1 MLNIK
6 PGSYLAGMHR
16 LAKADV
22 KPADEIVE
30 MDFDLVSRVFF
41 FSEITYKTSH
51 VNLGVQ
57 STFQNVLV
65 MKDLN
70 RGLNFSDLKS
80 DLSNVRKYKFIKIA
94 DTFAQDDDVAMVFA
108 EDEVNYYCEM
118 IDSDGLD
125 LFICMYEYRHLIF
138 DAVMNLEIAEFR
150 PDFMDIEDFARA
162 HRARLGELWLKDRSK
177 SHLAKYRRYVLQADM
192 GI

>member
-6 PGSYLAGMHR
+6 PGSYLASMHR
-16 LAKADV
+16 FAKCDV
-22 KPADEIVE
+22 KTADEIVE

-41 FSEITYKTSH
+41 FSEITYKAEH
-51 VNLGVQ
+51 INLGAQ

-65 MKDLN
+65 LKDLK
-70 RGLNFSDLKS
+70 RGLNFADLKS
-80 DLSNVRKYKFIKIA
+80 DLSVIRKYKFIKIA
-94 DTFAQDDDVAMVFA
+94 GTLAQDDDVAMVFA

-125 LFICMYEYRHLIF
+125 LFIRMYVYKNLIF

-150 PDFMDIEDFARA
+150 PEFMDIEDFARA
-162 HRARLGELWLKDRSK
+162 QGARLGELWLKDQSK
-177 SHLAKYRRYVLQADM
+177 RHLAKYRRYKLQQDM
-192 GI
+192 DA